1 MNQTDDIVRILQ
13 ALDSPEMNRLNFPL
27 SRNQSLDISDQEVL
41 GETDNPLEL
50 IDLNGRRNAVK
61 ETTWH

>member
-13 ALDSPEMNRLNFPL
+13 ALDSPEINRLNFPL
-27 SRNQSLDISDQEVL
+27 SRNQSLNISDQEVL
-41 GETDNPLEL
+41 GETDSPLEL

-61 ETTWH
+61 DTTWH